1 MKYERF
7 EDLPVWND
15 GVTLSVA
22 AFELTEDQNFR
33 YKGDLA
39 SQLQR
44 ASLSVPNN
52 VSEGFERGTT
62 QELITFLYYAK
73 GSAGEVRSMTYV
85 MDRLKYFQHLKSE
98 ISDLRSL
105 AESISRQLAAWLRTL
120 QNTEIT
126 GHRHLTDKARAAE
139 AQKKQADAFME
150 KLRESL
156 PPSRRAPR

>member
-22 AFELTEDQNFR
+22 AFELSEDRNFR

-44 ASLSVPNN
+44 AALSVPNN

-73 GSAGEVRSMTYV
+73 GSAGEVRSQAYV
-85 MDRLKYFQHLKSE
+85 ALD
-98 ISDLRSL
+98 
-105 AESISRQLAAWLRTL
+105 AEYIDQGQFEQLFDMADKCSRQISRFIDYL
-120 QNTEIT
+120 NSKP
-126 GHRHLTDKARAAE
+126 D
-139 AQKKQADAFME
+139 
-150 KLRESL
+150 
-156 PPSRRAPR
+156 SRRVHEDRRELEDRRVP